1 MSSLADQYERRYPGA
16 LTDEAQKQE
25 RMERELFKEERLS
38 LRRSNRNRGVVIT
51 RLPLD
56 ENGRLRP

>member
-38 LRRSNRNRGVVIT
+38 LRRSNRNRGVVFT

>member
-16 LTDEAQKQE
+16 LTDEAQKEE

-38 LRRSNRNRGVVIT
+38 LRRTTRTRGLIVPA
-51 RLPLD
+51 LPVD
-56 ENGRLRP
+56 EHGRLKP